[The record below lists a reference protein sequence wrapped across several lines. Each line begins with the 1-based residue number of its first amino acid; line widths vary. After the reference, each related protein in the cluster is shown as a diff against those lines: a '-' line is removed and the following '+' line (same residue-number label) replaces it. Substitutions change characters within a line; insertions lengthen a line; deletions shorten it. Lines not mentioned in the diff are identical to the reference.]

1 MKYEVIFALTTEMMI
16 KSSMIVIEER
26 TIKWVDL
33 NKLNNP
39 PKMSFHQ
46 HAILSSAEILDEIY
60 KNGFQKPTPIQM
72 QAWPIIL
79 SGLDL
84 IGIAQVN
91 Y

>member
-1 MKYEVIFALTTEMMI
+1 
-16 KSSMIVIEER
+16 
-26 TIKWVDL
+26 
-33 NKLNNP
+33 
-39 PKMSFHQ
+39 MSFHQ